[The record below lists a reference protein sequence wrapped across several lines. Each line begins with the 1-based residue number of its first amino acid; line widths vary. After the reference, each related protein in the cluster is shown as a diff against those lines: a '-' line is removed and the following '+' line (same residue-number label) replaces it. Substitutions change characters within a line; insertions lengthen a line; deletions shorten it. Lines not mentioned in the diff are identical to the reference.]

1 MHWAHLNKETIWLF
15 IEIIVD
21 LTGNFNDDCGHNVTV
36 MAQPLQE
43 ELCAVLDAQPFC
55 WIKWRLW
62 VTVIGHL
69 PCNSILELFLKTTKT
84 GKCQRHYIRKGQAT
98 LLHSLIT
105 FIPFINSANK
115 GILKRFLKLSVAYIF
130 KRIVIYSLGKNELL
144 FLFEINIFIHI
155 GLGSLKF
162 LSPFWGKMQDSW
174 PGNLGYRCPWF
185 WMVFSTVQTNSCPLH
200 ELFSFQSS
208 CCTAFYL
215 ILNHIWTS

>member
-1 MHWAHLNKETIWLF
+1 MSFWNTSGFFVSVFVFCKRTLYAYQSLSYSPSWYCIRLQTSAGAVSLLEMHWAHLNKETIWLF
-15 IEIIVD
+15 IGIIVD

-43 ELCAVLDAQPFC
+43 ELCAVLDAQPLC

-84 GKCQRHYIRKGQAT
+84 GKCQRHCIRKGQAT

-130 KRIVIYSLGKNELL
+130 KRIVIYSLGKMNYYFCLKL
-144 FLFEINIFIHI
+144 IF
-155 GLGSLKF
+155 
-162 LSPFWGKMQDSW
+162 
-174 PGNLGYRCPWF
+174 
-185 WMVFSTVQTNSCPLH
+185 
-200 ELFSFQSS
+200 SS
-208 CCTAFYL
+208 
-215 ILNHIWTS
+215 ILD